1 MGGSYLDL
9 DSQHMQ
15 NNTMRLL
22 DLFASTS
29 MRLYVCSLDTPLG
42 RGSSLG
48 TLCVRGQVCLC
59 VGSNTLTRTP
69 SPTAVLTTNLGP
81 YAVPPLRMR
90 VQSLESRV
98 DI

>member
-1 MGGSYLDL
+1 MHIWG
-9 DSQHMQ
+9 
-15 NNTMRLL
+15 
-22 DLFASTS
+22 STS
-29 MRLYVCSLDTPLG
+29 SIRGLFRLPDTPLS

-48 TLCVRGQVCLC
+48 TLCVKVQVCLC